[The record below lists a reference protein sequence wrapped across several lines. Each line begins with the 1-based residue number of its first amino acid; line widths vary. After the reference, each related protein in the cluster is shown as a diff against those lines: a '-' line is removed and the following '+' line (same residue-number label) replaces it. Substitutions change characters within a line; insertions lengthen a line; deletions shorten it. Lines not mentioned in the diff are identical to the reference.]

1 MVDSENKTKQKKP
14 HFFLPVV
21 LQKQG
26 TGLPKGKN
34 RLFEASDVKNLF
46 NPNFHSVTKWVPL
59 PSKAS
64 CLLLFPFLFTIDI
77 LVPTQLIYL
86 FIYLFILRK

>member
-1 MVDSENKTKQKKP
+1 MVDSEKQKTKNKKTKTY
-14 HFFLPVV
+14 FFLPVV

-64 CLLLFPFLFTIDI
+64 CFLLFSFSFH
-77 LVPTQLIYL
+77 Y
-86 FIYLFILRK
+86 

>member
-46 NPNFHSVTKWVPL
+46 NPNFHSVTKWVHAL
-59 PSKAS
+59 SKQS
-64 CLLLFPFLFTIDI
+64 ISKSKRVGGKI
-77 LVPTQLIYL
+77 LD
-86 FIYLFILRK
+86 F